1 MMKKI
6 LSCISVSKFLITTG
20 FNNDDGQIK
29 KSEILDFSEKNKYQ
43 CADWVD
49 YPIDVYDATGG
60 LVGQVPVICGGV
72 SYSYGY
78 IDDCYKVTGNKAVFL
93 GKMTTKRYAAA
104 SVVLN
109 NTVLWVTGGWI
120 EETILSTSLLSSTEL
135 VYSNGTISNGNSG
148 CKSLKLHTPH

>member
-6 LSCISVSKFLITTG
+6 LSCIAVSKFLITIG
-20 FNNDDGQIK
+20 ERASLDYVK

-49 YPIDVYDATGG
+49 YPIDVHAATGG
-60 LVGQVPVICGGV
+60 LVGQVPVICGGFFGV
-72 SYSYGY
+72 YDDPHFV
-78 IDDCYKVTGNKAVFL
+78 DDCYKVTANKAVLL
-93 GKMTTKRYAAA
+93 GKMKTKRRSAA

-109 NTVLWVTGGWI
+109 DSVLWVTGGQNHN
-120 EETILSTSLLSSTEL
+120 SKAQSSTEL

-148 CKSLKLHTPH
+148 CRRLELHSPH